1 MEYKDALKKSDY
13 NFDMNYTKNKS
24 EKPRKQK
31 QNILQFKKSVSRNV
45 TEIFLQF
52 VTKHFPKKHKFCKH
66 FNSNAVKASYSSKN
80 NGSKNNVKQIIK
92 GRNKKVRSKPRDQRP
107 KCNGRKKG
115 ECRMEGN
122 CQVNNVVHKRDV
134 TRPLPKK
141 MFVGLAERE
150 RE

>member
-31 QNILQFKKSVSRNV
+31 QNILLFKKSVSRNV

-52 VTKHFPKKHKFCKH
+52 ITKHFPKKHKFCKH

-80 NGSKNNVKQIIK
+80 YGSKNNVKQIISRDTIKKSDRNHVIK
-92 GRNKKVRSKPRDQRP
+92 GRNVMAEKKE
-107 KCNGRKKG
+107 N
-115 ECRMEGN
+115 
-122 CQVNNVVHKRDV
+122 
-134 TRPLPKK
+134 
-141 MFVGLAERE
+141 AEWKE
-150 RE
+150 TVKLIT